1 LAFHDDCSGKQSEK
15 ANMHVAVFRVIGT
28 RRQADSDLP
37 GLIAT
42 GRGDVPP
49 SGALEPGAY
58 LEPGDLSGTVGL
70 LAQQLHGGHGDAAI
84 KLPEGLALPAH

>member
-1 LAFHDDCSGKQSEK
+1 MKKPTCTLPCSVSLAPG
-15 ANMHVAVFRVIGT
+15 VR
-28 RRQADSDLP
+28 ADADLP
-37 GLIAT
+37 GLIAA
-42 GRGDVPP
+42 GRGDVPR

-70 LAQQLHGGHGDAAI
+70 LAQQLHGALGDAAI